1 MGYLS
6 IVKVQ
11 SWVWEIG
18 PMLTDDDPKKKMVLL
33 GTNISI

>member
-11 SWVWEIG
+11 SWVWEVG
-18 PMLTDDDPKKKMVLL
+18 PMLTDDDPKKKNGVAWDQY
-33 GTNISI
+33 